1 MIRDI
6 TIGQYYPAESAIHKM
21 DARLKLMITFV
32 FIVTLFLVNTFV
44 GYVFVIA
51 CMGLTIRASKVPFK
65 FMTRGLKS
73 IIVIILFTVVINLF
87 MTQGE
92 HVLLRVGF
100 LRVTMEGVLLAAKMC
115 VRLVLLIIGSSVL
128 TLTTTPIQLTD
139 AIEYILKPFKRI
151 GVPAHEIA
159 MMMTIAL
166 RFIPTLLD
174 ETDKIMK
181 AQQARGADFDTGN
194 LIQKAKSLIPILVLS
209 ARTEEHD
216 KVAALDAGANDY
228 VTKPFGTE
236 ELLARVR
243 AMLRNI
249 HQYMSVNPV
258 VNAKFSVNGLEIDYE
273 KRIVTVDGREVTLT
287 QTEYNIVVL
296 LAEHAGRVMTY
307 NEIIQRIWGW
317 SDAGSVKKLQVN
329 MANIRKKLGEEPG
342 KNRYITNKIGIG
354 YRMD

>member
-100 LRVTMEGVLLAAKMC
+100 LRVTMEGILLAAKMC

-159 MMMTIAL
+159 MMMSIAL
-166 RFIPTLLD
+166 RFIPILLE

-181 AQQARGADFDTGN
+181 AQIARGADFENGN
-194 LIQKAKSLIPILVLS
+194 LIQKVKNMVPLLVPLFIS
-209 ARTEEHD
+209 AFRR
-216 KVAALDAGANDY
+216 ANDLAMAMEARCY
-228 VTKPFGTE
+228 HGGDQRTQMKP
-236 ELLARVR
+236 L
-243 AMLRNI
+243 
-249 HQYMSVNPV
+249 H
-258 VNAKFSVNGLEIDYE
+258 YE
-273 KRIVTVDGREVTLT
+273 KRDHVT
-287 QTEYNIVVL
+287 YMI
-296 LAEHAGRVMTY
+296 LALYLAVAIGFRVAG
-307 NEIIQRIWGW
+307 I
-317 SDAGSVKKLQVN
+317 
-329 MANIRKKLGEEPG
+329 
-342 KNRYITNKIGIG
+342 
-354 YRMD
+354 

>member
-166 RFIPTLLD
+166 RFVPTLLE
-174 ETDKIMK
+174 ETEKIMA
-181 AQQARGADFDTGN
+181 AQKARGADMESGG
-194 LIQKAKSLIPILVLS
+194 LMQRIKALIPVLIPLFVSAFRRAFDLATAMESRCYHGGEGRTRLRQLKYRRNDAAVILLFLVL
-209 ARTEEHD
+209 T
-216 KVAALDAGANDY
+216 AG
-228 VTKPFGTE
+228 VGVLGRFG
-236 ELLARVR
+236 L
-243 AMLRNI
+243 
-249 HQYMSVNPV
+249 
-258 VNAKFSVNGLEIDYE
+258 
-273 KRIVTVDGREVTLT
+273 
-287 QTEYNIVVL
+287 
-296 LAEHAGRVMTY
+296 
-307 NEIIQRIWGW
+307 
-317 SDAGSVKKLQVN
+317 
-329 MANIRKKLGEEPG
+329 
-342 KNRYITNKIGIG
+342 
-354 YRMD
+354 